1 MPAIPQVTPRTVHKI
16 CEETRAPV
24 AASAAQSRPDC
35 CTAVIYLH
43 TAIHRLCLTSPDVTQ
58 ISAVTVVRAPTH
70 CCSAGAHRQVAAR
83 IPTAPR
89 AKQRTA
95 VLRTVGQACR
105 WTVCSIAVGT
115 ALLQAYGR
123 GSSIFRLERGP
134 AHSKPKPCRSNTVD
148 TSILRYCTAR
158 RRSVLL
164 PWPAVRMRAPPA
176 SMLQLSAVMPRVLT

>member
-58 ISAVTVVRAPTH
+58 ISAVTVVRRRTV
-70 CCSAGAHRQVAAR
+70 CSAGAQ
-83 IPTAPR
+83 PR

-95 VLRTVGQACR
+95 VPCSVLRTVGQHA
-105 WTVCSIAVGT
+105 AG
-115 ALLQAYGR
+115 L
-123 GSSIFRLERGP
+123 
-134 AHSKPKPCRSNTVD
+134 
-148 TSILRYCTAR
+148 
-158 RRSVLL
+158 
-164 PWPAVRMRAPPA
+164 PAV
-176 SMLQLSAVMPRVLT
+176 SQWVL

>member
-1 MPAIPQVTPRTVHKI
+1 MPAIPPQVTPRTVHKI
-16 CEETRAPV
+16 CEETRTPV

-83 IPTAPR
+83 IPECTADEATDRGPAHGR
-89 AKQRTA
+89 PSMPLDCLQY
-95 VLRTVGQACR
+95 
-105 WTVCSIAVGT
+105 CSGYCDT

-134 AHSKPKPCRSNTVD
+134 AHSKPSH
-148 TSILRYCTAR
+148 A
-158 RRSVLL
+158 
-164 PWPAVRMRAPPA
+164 AVI
-176 SMLQLSAVMPRVLT
+176 Q